1 MDFDVNLWRSFITL
15 LSLVLFCALMVWTLN
30 RRRKSAFDEAAQ
42 LPFVDDEPIADT
54 TEST

>member
-1 MDFDVNLWRSFITL
+1 MDFDVNAWRSFITL
-15 LSLVLFCALMVWTLN
+15 LSLVMFCALMVWTLN

-42 LPFVDDEPIADT
+42 LPFADEEPVADT